1 MYMSLLILKQK
12 YYIINLN
19 KSTINCTL
27 RKYISPLM
35 FMPFYMYMYIIS
47 PVLLLLGRHA
57 YNLFVWTLAHT
68 LFKNPIGYLLLQLY
82 LAIVYSNFDTPD
94 AYPFSKRSP
103 HPGTTWGFLVIHNR
117 ARMMKTIRTTV
128 SWNLKHVVR
137 REFDASYS
145 HKKLLFFV

>member
-12 YYIINLN
+12 HYIINLN

-82 LAIVYSNFDTPD
+82 LAIVYRTSTRQMPTPFQRD
-94 AYPFSKRSP
+94 PPTPAPPGGSSSSTTEPGWWRRSEQRSP
-103 HPGTTWGFLVIHNR
+103 GT
-117 ARMMKTIRTTV
+117 
-128 SWNLKHVVR
+128 WNTL
-137 REFDASYS
+137 
-145 HKKLLFFV
+145 

>member
-1 MYMSLLILKQK
+1 MYFKEIHF
-12 YYIINLN
+12 
-19 KSTINCTL
+19 TINVHAILHVYVYNIT
-27 RKYISPLM
+27 
-35 FMPFYMYMYIIS
+35 S
-47 PVLLLLGRHA
+47 PVTFRTHA

-145 HKKLLFFV
+145 HKKWLFFV

>member
-12 YYIINLN
+12 HYIINLN

-82 LAIVYSNFDTPD
+82 LAIVYSNFDTARCLPLFKEI
-94 AYPFSKRSP
+94 PPPRHHLGVP
-103 HPGTTWGFLVIHNR
+103 RHPQQSQDDEDDQNNG
-117 ARMMKTIRTTV
+117 
-128 SWNLKHVVR
+128 
-137 REFDASYS
+137 
-145 HKKLLFFV
+145 LLEPETRCKERIWRIIQS